1 MENLILKFEE
11 SESSKIIFNIGNI
24 NIDPIMEFCYNGDI
38 FIKGK
43 LIENDLEV
51 VQIIREILEIK
62 EHQYWIDKQED
73 LASDCEN
80 NDIDTECED

>member
-1 MENLILKFEE
+1 MEDLLKGKEF
-11 SESSKIIFNIGNI
+11 ESSKITFNIGNSK
-24 NIDPIMEFCYNGDI
+24 IDPIMEFRENGDI

-51 VQIIREILEIK
+51 VKGMTEILATK

-73 LASDCEN
+73 LASDFEN
-80 NDIDTECED
+80 NDIEQCED

>member
-11 SESSKIIFNIGNI
+11 FESSKIIFNIGNLK
-24 NIDPIMEFCYNGDI
+24 IDPIMEFCYNGDI

-51 VQIIREILEIK
+51 VKGMREILATK

-80 NDIDTECED
+80 NDIEQCED